1 MNREQAREILMA
13 WRPGRDL
20 ERDPEVARAL
30 ETARQ
35 DPELRSWLERHAAF
49 QEGMKEAWSRI
60 PVPPDLEDRILAR
73 AKTVSIPRWRT
84 RAAIV
89 AAAAAV
95 VMLLGLSAF
104 WLEAPEEE
112 DSFDTYRS
120 RMVRSV
126 LRQYRM
132 DIETSDMARIREFLS
147 GNDAPADYA
156 LAGDVEALPV
166 IGAGVMSWRDRRVSM
181 VCLDGGQEGTVFLFV
196 VDRSAVRHPPP
207 SRPRYE
213 RVSRLSTA
221 SWSDAERAYV
231 LATHGDEGALKEL
244 LR

>member
-1 MNREQAREILMA
+1 MA

-35 DPELRSWLERHAAF
+35 DPELRAWLDRHAAF
-49 QEGMKEAWSRI
+49 QEGMKEAWSGI

-73 AKTVSIPRWRT
+73 AKTVSIPRRRT
-84 RAAIV
+84 RAVIV

-95 VMLLGLSAF
+95 VMLLGLSAL
-104 WLEAPEEE
+104 WLTVPEEE

-166 IGAGVMSWRDRRVSM
+166 IGAGVLSWRDRRVSM

-196 VDRSAVRHPPP
+196 VDRSAVQDPPP

-231 LATHGDEGALKEL
+231 LATHGDEGALQEL

>member
-1 MNREQAREILMA
+1 LNREQAREILMA
-13 WRPGRDL
+13 WRPGLDL
-20 ERDPEVARAL
+20 EQDSEVARAL

-35 DPELRSWLERHAAF
+35 DPELRAWLDRHAAF
-49 QEGMKEAWSRI
+49 QEGMKEAWSSI

-73 AKTVSIPRWRT
+73 AKTVSIPSRRM

-89 AAAAAV
+89 AVAAAV
-95 VMLLGLSAF
+95 VMLLGLSVL
-104 WLEAPEEE
+104 WLGAPEE

-166 IGAGVMSWRDRRVSM
+166 IGAGVLSWRDRRVSM

-196 VDRSAVRHPPP
+196 VDRSVVRDPPP
-207 SRPRYE
+207 SRPQYE
-213 RVSRLSTA
+213 RVSRLTTA
-221 SWSDAERAYV
+221 SWSDEERAYV
-231 LATHGDEGALKEL
+231 LATHGDEGALQDR